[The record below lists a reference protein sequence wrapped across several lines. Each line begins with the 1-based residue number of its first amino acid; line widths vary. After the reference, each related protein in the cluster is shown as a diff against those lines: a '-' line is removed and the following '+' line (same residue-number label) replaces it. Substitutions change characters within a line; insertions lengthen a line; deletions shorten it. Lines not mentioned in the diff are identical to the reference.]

1 MLPCNGFGMVW
12 AIVVE
17 EEGGR
22 CHHLG
27 DDEGYENRPYQR
39 RHEQIHDHSLI
50 LRIGECK
57 GTRTRNG
64 NGGIGWRCIS
74 SINQSPSASIPIQAH
89 QT

>member
-12 AIVVE
+12 AIVME

-50 LRIGECK
+50 LRI
-57 GTRTRNG
+57 
-64 NGGIGWRCIS
+64 
-74 SINQSPSASIPIQAH
+74 
-89 QT
+89 